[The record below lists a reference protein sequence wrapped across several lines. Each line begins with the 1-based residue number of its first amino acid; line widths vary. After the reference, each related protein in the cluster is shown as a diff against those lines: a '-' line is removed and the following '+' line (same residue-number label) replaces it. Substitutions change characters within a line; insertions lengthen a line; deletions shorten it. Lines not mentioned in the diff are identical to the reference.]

1 MLLSTHQY
9 IHNHKVSARPALR
22 GARTIIIHSYFESHN
37 LYLFSPRLT
46 SHLSGGS
53 MYISKLSKLNL
64 ILMISSHG
72 LYDMLTFLLFR
83 LCVISLI
90 FHPPLFFFFNFIFT
104 HLLKVKTV
112 LEKRVHQQGAQQPHL
127 RNQAR

>member
-1 MLLSTHQY
+1 MLLSTYRY
-9 IHNHKVSARPALR
+9 IHNHKVNARPALR

-90 FHPPLFFFFNFIFT
+90 FHPPRFFFFFFNFIFT
-104 HLLKVKTV
+104 HLLLKVKAV
-112 LEKRVHQQGAQQPHL
+112 SEKRVHQQGAQQPHL
-127 RNQAR
+127 RN